1 MKLIVKK
8 VNKDLPDLKPAH
20 SGEWIDLYASETVTL
35 KKGEFKIFPLGVCIK
50 CPDGYEAIVVP
61 RSSTFK
67 KYHIIQANSMGVI
80 DNAYCGNDDEWKF
93 PAIALED
100 TVIPQGERFC
110 QFRIQK
116 IQPTLDIEY
125 VDNMDSPS
133 RGGFGS
139 TGNGKLK

>member
-8 VNKDLPDLKPAH
+8 LNKDIPDLKPAH
-20 SGEWIDLYASETVTL
+20 SGEWIDLYAPETVTF
-35 KKGEFKIFPLGVCIK
+35 KKGEFKLFPLGVCIK

-67 KYHIIQANSMGVI
+67 KYHIIQANSVGVI
-80 DNAYCGNDDEWKF
+80 DNAYCGDKDEWMY

-100 TVIPQGERFC
+100 TEIPKGERFC

-116 IQPTLDIEY
+116 IQPDLEIEY
-125 VDNMDSPS
+125 VDSMTDPS
-133 RGGFGS
+133 RGGIGS
-139 TGNGKLK
+139 TGKKAL